1 MVNSEEGVIRF
12 EKHNFG
18 QLEPKQHPKIFLGG
32 LRPPRPTRL
41 ARLCASRKGFARSAR
56 AQSVVLIRVHVT
68 GSSHIH
74 VALVTLLVTFVL
86 IFHL

>member
-32 LRPPRPTRL
+32 LRPPRPPRL
-41 ARLCASRKGFARSAR
+41 AR

-74 VALVTLLVTFVL
+74 VALVALLVTFVL

>member
-32 LRPPRPTRL
+32 SAPPDPPGSLAFALRAKASL
-41 ARLCASRKGFARSAR
+41 AAP
-56 AQSVVLIRVHVT
+56 AQCVVLIRVHVT

-74 VALVTLLVTFVL
+74 VALVTLLVTFVP